1 MGVIPCWGLSL
12 PPLEP
17 KTEAGFRPY
26 LYGRVWHRRVMEAIL
41 QAMSEPDRPNRRSRR
56 EVWLAAVLA
65 GVVIVT
71 SLALI
76 RPWPHGRAT
85 VRPDTGRTA
94 RAAANPA
101 QSPRLIPADPTHK
114 IAFASRAAGGLFH
127 IHVIN
132 SDGTGDTTLTFGSG
146 EERDPAWSPDR
157 TRIAFDRKVESTDP
171 YGADADIYVM
181 KADGSG
187 SIRITEGP
195 GDEGDPAW
203 SPDGSRIA
211 FFTTDPSTGRR
222 RIAVQRIEGGDQAL
236 LSEPPEGCS
245 DHEPTWSPD
254 GLQLAFVRK
263 CGDQASALYLLN
275 LIEATGK
282 GLVMLTD
289 FGRTPDWSPD
299 GAKILYTGIGV
310 EGPSLYV
317 MNVDGSGK
325 TRLTDSRLSGDPE
338 WSPDG
343 TRIVFAGGDLAA
355 VHLFVMNADGSDV
368 RRLTSNPSDDV
379 TASW

>member
-1 MGVIPCWGLSL
+1 M
-12 PPLEP
+12 
-17 KTEAGFRPY
+17 
-26 LYGRVWHRRVMEAIL
+26 
-41 QAMSEPDRPNRRSRR
+41 Q
-56 EVWLAAVLA
+56 
-65 GVVIVT
+65 
-71 SLALI
+71 
-76 RPWPHGRAT
+76 
-85 VRPDTGRTA
+85 
-94 RAAANPA
+94 
-101 QSPRLIPADPTHK
+101 
-114 IAFASRAAGGLFH
+114 
-127 IHVIN
+127 
-132 SDGTGDTTLTFGSG
+132 
-146 EERDPAWSPDR
+146 
-157 TRIAFDRKVESTDP
+157 
-171 YGADADIYVM
+171 
-181 KADGSG
+181 ADGRG
-187 SIRITEGP
+187 STRITEGP

-222 RIAVQRIEGGDQAL
+222 RIAVQRIEGGEQAL
-236 LSEPPEGCS
+236 LSDPPEGCS